1 MDRNSVDK
9 KIESVEKLASIF
21 AKRTRILKDLVEQYL
36 DVYLK
41 VKKQNA
47 LVETY
52 NIIKSNIYNQ
62 QCS

>member
-62 QCS
+62 QYS